1 MIFTPQVMNC
11 FCELVG
17 KRLEKADKSRPLTE
31 DEVQD
36 SLNYSLVSRGIVE
49 EHEIR
54 MEYGFP
60 GLAGKLD
67 SYVDSSAKHGP
78 VAWEVKYDRKA
89 PGGKAAAKF
98 SKAALSLR
106 DIFRLAS
113 LPESGQIER
122 LFFYLTDAEMLEFLE
137 NQLRFFSLAEG
148 ETFDVSP
155 TLIAG
160 LDERLLNLGRGKT
173 IEPVPCSL
181 RVLYSRTIRDHHLRL
196 YEVCPELPA
205 RALA

>member
-36 SLNYSLVSRGIVE
+36 SYNYSLVSRGIVE

-78 VAWEVKYDRKA
+78 AAWEVKYDRKA
-89 PGGKAAAKF
+89 PEGRPQPSSAKLPCCLEISSDWLACLNPGKLNDSSFTSQTPKCLDF
-98 SKAALSLR
+98 SEISSDSFLSPR
-106 DIFRLAS
+106 AMTCPPKS
-113 LPESGQIER
+113 
-122 LFFYLTDAEMLEFLE
+122 
-137 NQLRFFSLAEG
+137 
-148 ETFDVSP
+148 V
-155 TLIAG
+155 
-160 LDERLLNLGRGKT
+160 
-173 IEPVPCSL
+173 PV
-181 RVLYSRTIRDHHLRL
+181 
-196 YEVCPELPA
+196 
-205 RALA
+205 